1 MSEWAGT
8 FPFVGGKGEGL
19 GVSFTAIVWVD
30 KRVGPWTWIRDGQ
43 QGLPWPEPKQPALLA
58 NWFDGGC
65 KIVGAQQIGSYPAGD
80 DLVLLLRH
88 EGAPP

>member
-1 MSEWAGT
+1 MSELSAT
-8 FPFVGGKGEGL
+8 FLCQGGKGEGD
-19 GVSFTAIVWVD
+19 VSFTAIVWVD

-58 NWFDGGC
+58 NWFDEGW
-65 KIVGAQQIGSYPAGD
+65 KIVGAQQIGSDPAGD

-88 EGAPP
+88 DGAPP